1 MSSRHR
7 RAVKVWDRRDFRDLD
22 DTVEQGTRNLKLA
35 LRRLRRFARQGA
47 ATELDLPDTIR
58 STAKNAGTLD
68 LKLVPERHNAVK
80 VLLFLDVGGS
90 MDDFVKLSE
99 ELFSAARSEFKH
111 LEYFYF
117 HNFPYERVWK
127 NNRRRHDERL
137 STFEVIRKYGPDY
150 KLIFVGDAAM
160 SPYEITMPGG
170 SVEHMNDEP
179 GRVWL
184 ERLTSH
190 YTRAA
195 WLESDAT
202 EFVAACAIDWHD
214 QRADG
219 RADVSADSKRYRRDG
234 TGVEPLS
241 AVIARSEAT
250 KQVSAWRLLRRF
262 APRNDTEGGHAM
274 ARLAGKVALITGAGT
289 GIGRATGVLFAR
301 EGARV
306 AIAEIDAVAGEETAH
321 LAGNGAIAIRTDVTD
336 EASMQAAVR
345 ATAQQFGALHILHN
359 NAGGST
365 PQDNTVVEAPIE
377 EFWRVIQLDLF
388 GTFLGC
394 RVGIPEIIRSGG
406 GSVINM
412 SSNVALMGIR
422 RARLLYCGKGR
433 CRSDHSLDGRGV
445 RTAAR
450 TGERHR
456 AIGHDDRA
464 RAQAGGG
471 QCGTHQAGGSASAR
485 TDRTAGHRRHGAF
498 PRIRRIPHGH
508 RSDLSGGQRSD
519 DFLRSQ
525 Q

>member
-1 MSSRHR
+1 M
-7 RAVKVWDRRDFRDLD
+7 KVWDRRDFRDLD

-190 YTRAA
+190 YRARGVA
-195 WLESDAT
+195 QSDAAQ
-202 EFVAACAIDWHD
+202 FVAACALDRHD

-219 RADVSADSKRYRRDG
+219 RADVSADGERHRRDG
-234 TGVEPLS
+234 AGVEPLGPHS
-241 AVIARSEAT
+241 RRSVAQSQGDRIAS
-250 KQVSAWRLLRRF
+250 LRECRK
-262 APRNDTEGGHAM
+262 GGHAM
-274 ARLAGKVALITGAGT
+274 ARLAGKVAFITGAGT
-289 GIGRATGVLFAR
+289 GIGRATAILFAR

-306 AIAEIDAVAGEETAH
+306 AIAEIDAAAGEETAH

-336 EASMQAAVR
+336 EASVQAAVR
-345 ATAQQFGALHILHN
+345 TTVQQFGALHVLHN

-377 EFWRVIQLDLF
+377 EFWRVIRLDLF

-412 SSNVALMGIR
+412 SSNVALMGI
-422 RARLLYCGKGR
+422 AGR
-433 CRSDHSLDGRGV
+433 DCY
-445 RTAAR
+445 TAAKGGVAAITR
-450 TGERHR
+450 SMAVEFAPQRVRVNAIAPSATMTERVRKLVAGNAALGRLADAHLLGLIEPQDIANMALFLASDESRMVTGQ
-456 AIGHDDRA
+456 IYPVD
-464 RAQAGGG
+464 
-471 QCGTHQAGGSASAR
+471 
-485 TDRTAGHRRHGAF
+485 
-498 PRIRRIPHGH
+498 
-508 RSDLSGGQRSD
+508 SGVTIS
-519 DFLRSQ
+519 
-525 Q
+525 